1 MSHELRTPLN
11 AVIGFSEVLID
22 KLFGDLNER
31 QEDYLHDILS
41 SGRHLLDLLNDILD
55 LSKVEAGR
63 MELESAPFSVHA
75 ALSYAVSMVRERAVG
90 HRIEVRL
97 AGDTEGCLVN
107 SDELRFKQVVVNLLS
122 NAVKFTP
129 DGGHVTV
136 RAVSHDEEIE
146 VTVTDDG
153 IGIPTEDR
161 DLIFESFQQ
170 GRRGNSKEEGTGLGL
185 TLCRRIVGLLGGRMW
200 LETEVG
206 QGSTFGFSIPVGR
219 LDVPLA
225 AESQA
230 PELPVVVVVD
240 DDRASLDLMCAY
252 LEGEGVAVVRAR
264 SGEEGLEAIERHKPA
279 GVVLDIRLPGLD
291 GWQVLSKIRTGHA
304 TSRLPVIVASILD
317 EQSRGLALGA
327 DAYLIKPVAR
337 DDLTRALRREGVLA
351 AIPTRDSESPEFKH
365 PNVITDAGGG

>member
-1 MSHELRTPLN
+1 
-11 AVIGFSEVLID
+11 
-22 KLFGDLNER
+22 
-31 QEDYLHDILS
+31 
-41 SGRHLLDLLNDILD
+41 
-55 LSKVEAGR
+55 
-63 MELESAPFSVHA
+63 
-75 ALSYAVSMVRERAVG
+75 
-90 HRIEVRL
+90 
-97 AGDTEGCLVN
+97 
-107 SDELRFKQVVVNLLS
+107 
-122 NAVKFTP
+122 
-129 DGGHVTV
+129 
-136 RAVSHDEEIE
+136 
-146 VTVTDDG
+146 
-153 IGIPTEDR
+153 
-161 DLIFESFQQ
+161 
-170 GRRGNSKEEGTGLGL
+170 
-185 TLCRRIVGLLGGRMW
+185 MW